1 MTIVLV
7 DGGEVEA
14 GLGWDALTHSPGTA
28 PSAPQ
33 ALAATTGTV
42 DPTDIVVTWT
52 EPADKGGWSTLEG
65 YEVELNTPGAEID
78 FMPTMTASNAP
89 APYVVSASSQYSA
102 AYAGWYA
109 FDDIVN
115 GSNGWFSAATGQPW
129 WLKIDLGTARTVTA
143 FLWSPYRLDAYGYA
157 NFPKDWQFQGSND
170 DATWTTLVSATNY
183 SISDNDTRVE
193 VANETAYRYYRWYI
207 TLTGDGSYC
216 LIADIR
222 LLESGEPLQE
232 IQTGASSP
240 ITFLAK
246 PLETT
251 YDIRARA
258 RNFVGWGDWAGPISY
273 LHASFP
279 FASDILGWF
288 TAQDTSHANG
298 AAVDT
303 WTSSF
308 GGKTL
313 TKYSATSAPTKRTNH
328 RNGLAAIEFDGVD
341 DNLKSATPFANS
353 SSYTVVLVG
362 QFGGFEG
369 SVGLFDFGGHSL
381 YYGNTLG
388 IWSSRFHWR
397 RNNAVYVGPASMT
410 APTYNNLPFII
421 VLSNNSTGYIQSTIR
436 INGTTY
442 VNDTDTTTYGTEI
455 MQHIRLGTDQDSPH
469 RGPQFF
475 VYEFGCYSSPKSLT
489 DRAAILAH
497 FQSKY
502 AIA

>member
-1 MTIVLV
+1 MTITLV

-14 GLGWDALTHSPGTA
+14 GLGWDALTHAPGTA

-33 ALAATTGTV
+33 ALAAANGTV

-78 FMPTMTASNAP
+78 FMPAMTASNAP

-102 AYAGWYA
+102 AYAGWCA

-129 WLKIDLGTARTVTA
+129 WLKIDLGIARRVTA

-170 DATWTTLVSATNY
+170 NATWTTLVSATNY
-183 SISDNDTRVE
+183 SISANDTRVA
-193 VANETAYRYYRWYI
+193 VTNDTAYRYYRWYV

-222 LLESGEPLQE
+222 LLERGESSQQ

-240 ITFLAK
+240 VTFLAK
-246 PLETT
+246 PLATT
-251 YDIRARA
+251 YNIRARA
-258 RNFVGWGDWAGPISY
+258 RNFVGWGDWTGPISY
-273 LHASFP
+273 LHASVP

-303 WTSSF
+303 WTSTF
-308 GGKTL
+308 GNKTL
-313 TKYSATSAPTKRTNH
+313 TKYNATSAPTKRTNH
-328 RNGLAAIEFDGVD
+328 HNGLAAIEFDGVND
-341 DNLKSATPFANS
+341 HLKSATPFGGQGS
-353 SSYTVVLVG
+353 FTVVLVG
-362 QFGGFEG
+362 QLGLYETSAGFFFFGGQTY
-369 SVGLFDFGGHSL
+369 SYS
-381 YYGNTLG
+381 NTLSHWG
-388 IWSSRFHWR
+388 NRFHWR
-397 RNNAVYVGPASMT
+397 RNNFKYLGPTLMST
-410 APTYNNLPFII
+410 AYNNLPFII
-421 VLSNNSTGYIQSTIR
+421 ILSNESNGYIKSTIR
-436 INGTTY
+436 INGTTF
-442 VNDTDTTTYGTEI
+442 VEDTDTTNYGNEI
-455 MQHIRLGTDQDSPH
+455 MQQISLGTDQDSPH